1 MPEVVNILYLFT
13 ETGSGNV
20 KLTHIIKNHAI
31 IIDANVYMA
40 ASGVHKQSEL
50 LWRVQHIFL
59 FLFKINITVW
69 IKNFY
74 RDGCRM
80 VILWWEGDLWQYHSF
95 GLSLLIILVVL
106 QAEYSLN

>member
-50 LWRVQHIFL
+50 L
-59 FLFKINITVW
+59 
-69 IKNFY
+69 
-74 RDGCRM
+74 
-80 VILWWEGDLWQYHSF
+80 
-95 GLSLLIILVVL
+95 
-106 QAEYSLN
+106 